1 MLKYIGILLV
11 SGAISLYGAHLS
23 VLRRQNAA
31 LRAELLELL
40 VRIKNGI
47 ENGGLPLADIY
58 AGFNGGIT
66 EKRGFCR
73 VLKSGVPDAFARAL
87 DEVRAFLP
95 EEYIKIYT
103 ALAENLGKS
112 GFRKAECEALTRAI
126 ADLSALEKKYVAKDD
141 AKCVLYRKLG
151 VLCGLLAALILL

>member
-1 MLKYIGILLV
+1 MLKIIGILLV

-23 VLRRQNAA
+23 AVRRQNAA

-47 ENGGLPLADIY
+47 ENGGLPLTDIY
-58 AGFNGGIT
+58 AGFNGKIT

-126 ADLSALEKKYVAKDD
+126 ADITVLEKKYAAQDE

>member
-58 AGFNGGIT
+58 ARFNGGIT

-126 ADLSALEKKYVAKDD
+126 ADLSALEKKYAAKDD

>member
-126 ADLSALEKKYVAKDD
+126 ADLSALEKKYAAKDD

>member
-1 MLKYIGILLV
+1 MLKIIGILLV

-23 VLRRQNAA
+23 ILRRQNAA

-126 ADLSALEKKYVAKDD
+126 ADITVLEKKYAAQDE

>member
-1 MLKYIGILLV
+1 MLKIIGILLV

-126 ADLSALEKKYVAKDD
+126 ADLSALEKKYAAKDD

>member
-1 MLKYIGILLV
+1 MLKIIGILLV

-23 VLRRQNAA
+23 AVRRQNAT

-58 AGFNGGIT
+58 AGFNGKIT

-112 GFRKAECEALTRAI
+112 GFRKTECEALTRAI
-126 ADLSALEKKYVAKDD
+126 ADITVLEKKYAAQDE

>member
-1 MLKYIGILLV
+1 MLKIIGILLV
-11 SGAISLYGAHLS
+11 SGAISLHGAHLS

-47 ENGGLPLADIY
+47 ENGGLPLTDIY
-58 AGFNGGIT
+58 AGFNGKIT

-73 VLKSGVPDAFARAL
+73 ILKSGVPDAFARAFE
-87 DEVRAFLP
+87 EVRASLP
-95 EEYIKIYT
+95 EDCAKLYT
-103 ALAENLGKS
+103 ALSVTLGKS

-126 ADLSALEKKYVAKDD
+126 ADITVLEKKYAAQDE

>member
-1 MLKYIGILLV
+1 MLKIIGILLV

-103 ALAENLGKS
+103 ALSETLGKS

-126 ADLSALEKKYVAKDD
+126 ADITVLEKKYAAQDE

>member
-47 ENGGLPLADIY
+47 ENGGLPLTDIY
-58 AGFNGGIT
+58 AGFNGKIT

-112 GFRKAECEALTRAI
+112 GFRKAECEALTRTI
-126 ADLSALEKKYVAKDD
+126 ADITVLEKKYAAQDE